1 MERPEAEWETGT
13 GHSASAPQLRLQSCR
28 MFSRVPDRGA
38 GLGPV
43 GTSAWGTDVG
53 GTASTDTSESH
64 P

>member
-28 MFSRVPDRGA
+28 MFGRVPDRGA